1 MVSLIDLGGRESGT
15 KEDQSVGNG
24 INQTA
29 MRDSEGA
36 VEFDE
41 TKMRAVGNGQET
53 INEGRTQ

>member
-1 MVSLIDLGGRESGT
+1 M
-15 KEDQSVGNG
+15 GNG

-41 TKMRAVGNGQET
+41 TKMRAVGNG
-53 INEGRTQ
+53 